1 MNDLLRSGCVIG
13 LVTFLLSLPPA
24 ASTVL
29 AQTDTGKIEGYVR
42 DRDTGSPLAG
52 AQLLVDGTRLGNV
65 TNDDG
70 YYFILNVPVG
80 QRNITAAFTGYQ
92 KTTVQ
97 NKLILAGQTARV
109 NFEISSTV
117 VSLEGITIESE
128 AEPLIIRDNTVTK
141 QRQTSAEIEALPVS
155 DIDDIINM
163 QAGVVKG
170 EGGQISIRGGRVGE
184 EAVYVDGV
192 LMKNFGTEPTMPPL
206 VGKTSLTELTTYV
219 TDVKPDNS
227 PLDVN
232 TNAVEEITVITG
244 GFNAEYGTAKSGVI
258 NIVTKEGSE
267 QYTGNVRYRTDG
279 VMPRSMDF
287 GFNELSGSFGGPVPL
302 LPFAY
307 FNFSAESQGR
317 ADWSPKST
325 DSERGFRKVDQVFV
339 DRINAALEGTT
350 YPRAT
355 LDLIPGFGY
364 PNPALRPGSDGNRY
378 SVSEKVTYSP
388 SKKLKFLQTFN
399 ISRTQRWN
407 FRNSNMYQGAIYVN
421 QAERGT
427 VHNYLGGMDYNIRQT
442 SGSSM
447 NLQVR
452 ASYFLDNSAAGQFY
466 NKTAFDNFVE
476 QFQVGTPENPGK
488 QYYIYKANLGE
499 LWDQPVNPALSDVTL
514 GESIENFLWYDE
526 KYATVDRGNIQGGL
540 PVNYDLLPTPQE
552 EFLGFSWKDWP
563 MTSEYWNKAYPLT
576 GDRWL
581 VEIPGLDELR
591 SAMTNDPEFMADYL
605 IALPYSGSQ
614 FYKGPLGLRNSSFN
628 DADYGRHYSHRGDKR
643 YNLKMDFDTQ
653 VDRYNRVKLGVDWQF
668 FDNFNYGT
676 GETTYRA
683 TVIDNTPYLLS
694 AYLQDRLDLGD
705 FVLDFG
711 LRFDMLDPQGQEIY
725 DLNFLGESGSYRILS
740 DRMWKKQY
748 ELAPRLGVA
757 FPVTDRT
764 QVRFSFGKFYQ
775 PPSFRQIF
783 RGDNT
788 NHTDAKL
795 DYSETTMLE
804 AGFTALFTDDL
815 VFELVG
821 YNKDIVG
828 DFTYRQV
835 FPVGVTESTVP
846 AMTNMDN
853 GNVKGF
859 DLNIQHKWSRYFNSR
874 FTYSLQFARS
884 TGDDPIPSLGEES
897 LKYSD
902 PVTLDLYQLPVLV
915 SPTDLDRTHTF
926 NAQVYLMLPQDLR
939 PGTMVGRIFRNVSSS
954 FMFTLNSGSPFDL
967 RNQPYE
973 LNSADNRLQWD
984 LVNRGRSGTF
994 MNGDLR
1000 LSKKFPLSGRR
1011 SLSFFVDVYNVFN
1024 NWVYNKNTLSPSAAR
1039 GVFLE
1044 AESWLATEAKFRDVL
1059 VDRYEVDP
1067 SRGSYYWDNLH
1078 DLDKDGWVTLDE
1090 MRLLLLADNLAG
1102 RGNPSGT
1109 ARQVRAGAEIRF

>member
-1 MNDLLRSGCVIG
+1 MRDFYRSGFIG
-13 LVTFLLSLPPA
+13 IIGTLIFSSMLMI
-24 ASTVL
+24 STIQ

-42 DRDTGSPLAG
+42 DKDTGAPLVG
-52 AQLLVDGTRLGNV
+52 AQVQVEGTRLGNV

-80 QRNITAAFTGYQ
+80 MRNITGTYTGYQ
-92 KTTVQ
+92 KTTIER
-97 NKLILAGQTARV
+97 KLILAGQTARM
-109 NFEISSTV
+109 NFELSSTV
-117 VSLEGITIESE
+117 ISLEGITVESA

-141 QRQTSAEIEALPVS
+141 QRQTAAEIEALPVS
-155 DIDDIINM
+155 SIDDIINM
-163 QAGVVKG
+163 QAGVVQG

-267 QYTGNVRYRTDG
+267 LYTGSVRFRTDG
-279 VMPRSMDF
+279 VMQRTMDF

-302 LPFAY
+302 VPFAY
-307 FNFSAESQGR
+307 FNVSADAQGR
-317 ADWSPKST
+317 ADWSPRST
-325 DSERGFRKVDQVFV
+325 DSERGFRKVDQVFI
-339 DRINAALEGTT
+339 DRINSALEGTP

-355 LDLIPGFGY
+355 LDLIPQFGY
-364 PNPALRPGSDGNRY
+364 PNFARRPGADGNRY
-378 SVSEKVTYSP
+378 SISEKVTYSP
-388 SKKLKFLQTFN
+388 LRKLKFLQTLN

-407 FRNSNMYQGAIYVN
+407 FRHSNSYAGSRYVN
-421 QAERGT
+421 QAQRGT
-427 VHNYLGGMDYNIRQT
+427 AYNYLGGMNYNIRQT

-452 ASYFLDNSAAGQFY
+452 VSYFLDKSAVGQFY
-466 NKTAFDNFVE
+466 NKTVFDNFIE
-476 QFQVGTPENPGK
+476 QFRVGTPENPGI
-488 QYYIYKANLGE
+488 QYQLYRANFGE
-499 LWDQPVNPALSDVTL
+499 LWDQPVNPDLSEVTHR
-514 GESIENFLWYDE
+514 EAIENFLWYDE
-526 KYATVDRGNIQGGL
+526 RYASVDRGNLQGGI
-540 PVNYDLLPTPQE
+540 PINYALLPNPQD
-552 EFLGFSWKDWP
+552 EFLNFSWKDWL
-563 MTSEYWNKAYPLT
+563 MTSEYWNEAYPLE
-576 GDRWL
+576 GERWQRE
-581 VEIPGLDELR
+581 VPGLDALR
-591 SAMTNDPEFMADYL
+591 SAMTNDPEFMEEFT
-605 IALPYSGSQ
+605 IALPYTASQ

-628 DADYGRHYSHRGDKR
+628 DADYGRHYSHRGDKKF
-643 YNLKMDFDTQ
+643 NVKVDFDTQ

-775 PPSFRQIF
+775 PPSFRHIF

-788 NHTDAKL
+788 NHTGARL

-853 GNVKGF
+853 GNVKGL

-874 FTYSLQFARS
+874 FNYSLQFARS

-915 SPTDLDRTHTF
+915 SPTDLDRTHKL
-926 NAQVYLMLPQDLR
+926 NVQIYMSLPEDLK
-939 PGTMVGRIFRNVSSS
+939 PGTLAGKILKNVNAS
-954 FMFTLNSGSPFDL
+954 FMFTLNSGSPYDL

-973 LNSADNRLQWD
+973 LNTIDNRKQWD

-994 MNGDLR
+994 MNGNLR
-1000 LSKKFPLSGRR
+1000 LGKKIPLRGRR
-1011 SLSFFVDVYNVFN
+1011 NIRFFVDVYNVFH
-1024 NWVYNKNTLSPSAAR
+1024 NWVYSKKTISPSGAR
-1039 GVFLE
+1039 GVFIS
-1044 AESWLATEAKFRDVL
+1044 AESWLKTEANYRDVKI
-1059 VDRYEVDP
+1059 DRYEVDP
-1067 SRGSYYWDNLH
+1067 ARGSYYWDNIH
-1078 DLDKDGWVTLDE
+1078 DLNKDGWVTLDE

-1102 RGNPSGT
+1102 RGNPAGT
-1109 ARQVRAGAEIRF
+1109 ARQVRLGVEFNY